1 MSNID
6 DKIYLYFI
14 YNYKNDEY
22 YKDGNKMFHGIFH
35 GTPLIND
42 AKAFG
47 SKEIASNLIKEF
59 LTNGYNG
66 GLKEGD
72 LKVLEYE
79 AKLNFTD
86 SISR

>member
-1 MSNID
+1 MSNVD
-6 DKIYLYFI
+6 NKIYLYFI
-14 YNYKNDEY
+14 YNCKNEEY
-22 YKDGNKMFHGIFH
+22 YKDGNRMFHGIFH

-47 SKEIASNLIKEF
+47 SKEIAANLIQEF

-72 LKVLEYE
+72 LEIIECE
-79 AKLNFTD
+79 AKLNFVA
-86 SISR
+86 SIPR